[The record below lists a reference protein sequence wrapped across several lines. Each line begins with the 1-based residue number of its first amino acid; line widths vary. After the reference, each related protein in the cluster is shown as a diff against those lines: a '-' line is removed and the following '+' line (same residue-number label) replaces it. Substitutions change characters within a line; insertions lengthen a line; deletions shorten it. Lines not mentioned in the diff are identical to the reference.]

1 MGCGVPSVGVQP
13 IDVHCGGGEG
23 DTAIVGCIRGDREEE
38 YRSLGRDCVV
48 GCHAN
53 HPQRN
58 TSKTKELVVDYG
70 TSRPR
75 PGPVQ
80 SSSVQSFR
88 T

>member
-1 MGCGVPSVGVQP
+1 MFTV
-13 IDVHCGGGEG
+13 GGEG
-23 DTAIVGCIRGDREEE
+23 DSHRWMRNREEE
-38 YRSLGRDCVV
+38 YRSLVRDFVV
-48 GCHAN
+48 GCHTN

-80 SSSVQSFR
+80 SSSVQ
-88 T
+88 